1 MKVKSKM
8 LEKKKINRF
17 EYRCLLFG
25 AVICA
30 QTCLNIQVVVK

>member
-17 EYRCLLFG
+17 EYRCLLF
-25 AVICA
+25 VHKLVSIFR
-30 QTCLNIQVVVK
+30 L